1 VTACAFDAEHKVPV
15 NIDICMKK
23 TVVIMGD
30 SWACGEWGWNAQ
42 DQYGVLHTGIQHYLE
57 TAGYTVHNLAR
68 GGQSNLRSVDA
79 LLTAGFQPAEV
90 MVLWVL
96 TDPIRDILPTKI
108 ARSLPAFLSQR
119 NELMRLQLDRVQSWR
134 IGMIGGPAAVPN
146 WVTAEFPMTQVIVPD
161 WVDWL
166 CPGQGGVHSL
176 GLGRTWQY
184 RNPLPDLMTYFEQQE
199 QNRADWLYRARYV
212 GDSVQNR
219 YWWPDGVHPNRLAHQ
234 RITAELIL
242 PYLDH

>member
-1 VTACAFDAEHKVPV
+1 
-15 NIDICMKK
+15 MKK
-23 TVVIMGD
+23 TVVIIGD
-30 SWACGEWGWNAQ
+30 SWACGEWGWSAQ
-42 DQYGVLHTGIQHYLE
+42 GQYCVLHTGIQHYLE
-57 TAGYTVHNLAR
+57 TAGYPVHNLAQ
-68 GGQSNLRSVDA
+68 GGQSNRRSVDA

-96 TDPIRDILPTKI
+96 TDPMRDIPPTRI

-119 NELMRLQLDRVQSWR
+119 NELMRLQLDRTQTWS
-134 IGMIGGPAAVPN
+134 IGMIGGLAAVPD
-146 WVTAEFPMTQVIVPD
+146 WVTAEFSQVRVIQPD

-166 CPGQGGVHSL
+166 CPGRGGVQSL
-176 GLGRTWQY
+176 GLGRIWQY

-199 QNRADWLYRARYV
+199 QNRADWLYQARYV

-242 PYLDH
+242 PYLDNRYCQS